1 MARDGAG
8 SGIIDLASRRV
19 ARGQASAG
27 NVGPDNATD
36 KELQRVLA
44 ELSATVERGRQ
55 GPSPRLAPEPE
66 TAEAAAAR
74 LVGTLRAAGAADA
87 DPKLAAE
94 LRRVNRVLTDD
105 EVQILA
111 SAIVEGGAVLIRY
124 RSASG
129 SITDRVIS
137 DMVYSGNLLEA
148 WCHLRNDTRN
158 FLASEVLAV
167 DYP

>member
-1 MARDGAG
+1 V
-8 SGIIDLASRRV
+8 IDLTSRRV

-27 NVGPDNATD
+27 NVGPDSATD
-36 KELQRVLA
+36 KELERVLA
-44 ELSATVERGRQ
+44 ELSATVQRGRQ
-55 GPSPRLAPEPE
+55 DPSPSLVPEAE

-74 LVGTLRAAGAADA
+74 LVGTLRTARGTDA
-87 DPKLAAE
+87 DPKLVAA
-94 LRRVNRVLTDD
+94 LRRLNRVLSDD

-124 RSASG
+124 RSSSG

-137 DMVYSGNLLEA
+137 DMVYSGNLIEA
-148 WCHLRNDTRN
+148 WCHLRDDTRN
-158 FLASEVLAV
+158 FLASEVLSV